1 MAQSPITGRKSQI
14 ENVPTIRSQANVAPM
29 ASKSSNNKSMA
40 TKLKQSLGALGI
52 IAGLSALLVILAVLQ
67 FRWSNQIR
75 NAELQRKQAALQ
87 AGMNG
92 FREDFRR
99 ELAGICT
106 SFAYRLPDQVP
117 AIEDLYAQN
126 CGDWARSSEHR
137 ELVANYYLW
146 EINKGESYRFLQ
158 FNPQDDTFKET
169 ACPASLG
176 VLCDTSNL
184 ISTLSSRGREFGL
197 MGLRWRFQGESLAM
211 ARPIP
216 QPGWRN
222 RRNRRDRPLD
232 SSPAGFMI
240 VELNRHV
247 FQNRFLPEL
256 AQRYFGG
263 PNGLLYDVAI
273 VDAAT
278 PAQLIYA
285 SQYHPSGDLL
295 SSPDETV
302 HLFSSFR
309 GRPLDLRQ
317 GNFRASGSTAERETI
332 PPPPF
337 AIPGAGREGP
347 ARVRGFLA
355 APILADATAAGWRL
369 VVRHPGASLAEAA
382 AMTWRR
388 NLLLGFG
395 VLLVL
400 AASMAL
406 VLVWAQRVRRLA
418 KMQMDFVTG
427 VSHELRTPVSVISS
441 AAENLADG
449 VVEAK
454 PQVKQYGMLIRNEA
468 QRLAAMIEQVLLFA
482 ATRNEQRQY
491 EPRPVPIAETIDS
504 AVADLAHLTAAKVFT
519 VEKEVAPGLPPVMAD
534 PKALGRCLQN
544 LMTNALKYGAG
555 GRWMAIRAHPGSGP
569 ETGEVLITVQ
579 DRGQGIEP
587 GEIPHIFE
595 PFYRGNA
602 ARASQTH
609 GTGLGLSLAKEAA
622 EAMGGKL
629 TVASH
634 VGEGS
639 AFTLH
644 FPAAKSA

>member
-1 MAQSPITGRKSQI
+1 
-14 ENVPTIRSQANVAPM
+14 
-29 ASKSSNNKSMA
+29 
-40 TKLKQSLGALGI
+40 
-52 IAGLSALLVILAVLQ
+52 
-67 FRWSNQIR
+67 
-75 NAELQRKQAALQ
+75 
-87 AGMNG
+87 
-92 FREDFRR
+92 
-99 ELAGICT
+99 
-106 SFAYRLPDQVP
+106 
-117 AIEDLYAQN
+117 
-126 CGDWARSSEHR
+126 
-137 ELVANYYLW
+137 
-146 EINKGESYRFLQ
+146 
-158 FNPQDDTFKET
+158 
-169 ACPASLG
+169 
-176 VLCDTSNL
+176 
-184 ISTLSSRGREFGL
+184 
-197 MGLRWRFQGESLAM
+197 
-211 ARPIP
+211 
-216 QPGWRN
+216 
-222 RRNRRDRPLD
+222 
-232 SSPAGFMI
+232 
-240 VELNRHV
+240 
-247 FQNRFLPEL
+247 
-256 AQRYFGG
+256 
-263 PNGLLYDVAI
+263 
-273 VDAAT
+273 
-278 PAQLIYA
+278 
-285 SQYHPSGDLL
+285 
-295 SSPDETV
+295 
-302 HLFSSFR
+302 
-309 GRPLDLRQ
+309 
-317 GNFRASGSTAERETI
+317 
-332 PPPPF
+332 
-337 AIPGAGREGP
+337 
-347 ARVRGFLA
+347 VRGFLA

-504 AVADLAHLTAAKVFT
+504 AVADLAHLTAAKGFT